1 MDTEIPPKGRI
12 NWIDW
17 AKFLAITAV
26 VFCHTPQPHDSF
38 LKFYI
43 GIFHMPLFFFISGY
57 LTKARKNTKEEL
69 SKWKRSIIIPY
80 FIYNLIFYP
89 YWLIR
94 LYVDNSGNIGLF
106 DYLVRPF
113 VGLFF
118 LQIDTPISCSVNGV
132 TWFLVVLI
140 IMRTTVL
147 LCNKTHHSVSHL
159 FFIALIFAILFISN
173 TYYKGF
179 DSLTIVGLLKC
190 MPLYLL
196 GFITRKY
203 NILTNTSSIQNL
215 ISAFMLICISVV
227 FGIIYRDTDS
237 FTIEMISFYIVLVT
251 ATYGFMFL
259 CKLLDSLKSSVIVNM
274 SLGTLMIMGLHWMF
288 IGTTNFVIER
298 ILHLQTGIEY
308 SWYISI
314 LFALAI
320 DFAIYP
326 LIIFAKK
333 KMPILLGK

>member
-94 LYVDNSGNIGLF
+94 LYVDNGGNIGMF
-106 DYLVRPF
+106 DYLVKPV

-118 LQIDTPISCSVNGV
+118 LQINTPISTDVNGV
-132 TWFLVVLI
+132 TWFLVALI
-140 IMRTTVL
+140 VMRMTVH
-147 LCNKTHHSVSHL
+147 LCNKSKHS
-159 FFIALIFAILFISN
+159 
-173 TYYKGF
+173 TYYMI
-179 DSLTIVGLLKC
+179 LVALLSVLLFVITFQYEFEPITRDGVFKC

-196 GFITRKY
+196 GFLTRKY
-203 NILTNTSSIQNL
+203 NILNKFSFRQSFIWAFIL
-215 ISAFMLICISVV
+215 ISISAVL
-227 FGIIYRDTDS
+227 GIIYRDTDS

-259 CKLLDSLKSSVIVNM
+259 CKLLDSLKSSVIVNI